1 MAKRKQKGAVP
12 EGAPGN
18 FARALLHWNATENDR
33 SMPWKGEKDPYRIWL
48 SEVIL
53 QQTRVEQ
60 GRAYYER
67 FVEAFPTVQQLARA
81 PEADVFK
88 LWEGLGYYSRARN
101 LMASARR
108 ISDDLG
114 GRFPDTLE
122 GIQSLKGVGPYTAA
136 AIASFAWNLPH
147 AVVDGNV
154 YRVLARIFNC
164 DLPIDSTEG
173 KKWFAARAQALL
185 PEGRAA
191 EYNQALMDFGATL
204 CKPLPE
210 CARCFYQDRCGAFQS
225 GRQTGLPVKAKKAAV
240 RERFFHYV
248 LLQHEDHVAL
258 RERGARDI
266 WQGLW
271 EPLLIEAEEAL
282 SKAGLL
288 AVLEKE
294 YALKPSDYTVAS
306 AAAQAQQRL
315 SHQLIRFSFLHL
327 ELRRRPQL
335 PGFVWT
341 PKAALERVAYPKTVG
356 DFLRKNL

>member
-1 MAKRKQKGAVP
+1 MAEREKIAAGAGGTP
-12 EGAPGN
+12 AP

-33 SMPWKGEKDPYRIWL
+33 PMPWKGEKDPYRIWL

-67 FVEAFPTVQQLARA
+67 FIDAFPTVQQLARA

-108 ISDDLG
+108 ITDDLG
-114 GRFPDTLE
+114 GHFPDTIE

-147 AVVDGNV
+147 AVVDGN
-154 YRVLARIFNC
+154 
-164 DLPIDSTEG
+164 G
-173 KKWFAARAQALL
+173 KKWFAQKAQELL
-185 PEGRAA
+185 PAGLAG

-210 CARCFYQDRCGAFQS
+210 CGRCFYRGRCGAFQQ
-225 GRQTGLPVKAKKAAV
+225 GRQTELPVKAKKAAV
-240 RERFFHYV
+240 RDRYFHYV
-248 LLQHEDHVAL
+248 LLQQEDAVAL
-258 RERGARDI
+258 HERGAKDI

-271 EPLLIEAEEAL
+271 EPLLIEAEAPLAKAEVLAAL
-282 SKAGLL
+282 AAEYGLAAG
-288 AVLEKE
+288 
-294 YALKPSDYTVAS
+294 DYTVLS
-306 AAAQAQQRL
+306 AAAKARQRL
-315 SHQLIRFSFLHL
+315 SHQLIHFSFLHL
-327 ELRRRPQL
+327 ELRRRPSL
-335 PGFVWT
+335 PGFEWL
-341 PKAALERVAYPKTVG
+341 PAAALDRVACPKTVG

>member
-1 MAKRKQKGAVP
+1 MAEREKIAAGAGGTP
-12 EGAPGN
+12 AP

-33 SMPWKGEKDPYRIWL
+33 PMPWKGEKDPYRIWL

-67 FVEAFPTVQQLARA
+67 FIDAFPTVQQLARA

-108 ISDDLG
+108 ITDDLG

-122 GIQSLKGVGPYTAA
+122 GILSLRGVGPYTAA

-173 KKWFAARAQALL
+173 RKWFARKAQELL
-185 PEGRAA
+185 PGGLAG

-210 CARCFYQDRCGAFQS
+210 CGRCFYRERCGAFLQ
-225 GRQTGLPVKAKKAAV
+225 GRQTELPVKAKKAAI
-240 RERFFHYV
+240 RNRYFHYV
-248 LLQHEDHVAL
+248 LLQQGGAFAL
-258 RERGARDI
+258 HERGAKDI

-271 EPLLIEAEEAL
+271 EPLLIESERP
-282 SKAGLL
+282 
-288 AVLEKE
+288 LEKAEVLAALAAE
-294 YALKPSDYTVAS
+294 YGLAAGDYTVLS
-306 AAAQAQQRL
+306 AAAKAKQRL
-315 SHQLIRFSFLHL
+315 SHQLIHFSFLHL
-327 ELRRRPQL
+327 ELRRRPPL
-335 PGFVWT
+335 PGFEWL
-341 PKAALERVAYPKTVG
+341 PAAALERVACPKTVG
-356 DFLRKNL
+356 DFLRKNG

>member
-1 MAKRKQKGAVP
+1 MAERKQKA
-12 EGAPGN
+12 EREAAAPGA

-33 SMPWKGEKDPYRIWL
+33 AMPWKGEKDPYRIWV

-67 FVEAFPTVQQLARA
+67 FVHTYPRVEDLAAA

-101 LMASARR
+101 LMATARR
-108 ISDDLG
+108 ITEERG

-122 GIQSLKGVGPYTAA
+122 EIRSLKGVGPYTAA
-136 AIASFAWNLPH
+136 AIASFAYNLPH

-173 KKWFAARAQALL
+173 KKWFAGKAQTLL

-210 CARCFYQDRCGAFQS
+210 CARCFYRPHCAAFAQ
-225 GRQTGLPVKAKKAAV
+225 GRQTELPVKAKKTAV
-240 RERFFHYV
+240 RERYFHYV
-248 LLQHEDHVAL
+248 VLQYADGVAL
-258 RERGARDI
+258 HERQQKDI

-271 EPLLIEAEEAL
+271 EPLLIEAEAPLPKEAIL
-282 SKAGLL
+282 AALRQEYGLE
-288 AVLEKE
+288 ANDYSVL
-294 YALKPSDYTVAS
+294 S
-306 AAAQAQQRL
+306 AAAKAQQRL
-315 SHQLIRFSFLHL
+315 SHQLIRFFFVHL
-327 ELRRRPQL
+327 QLKRQAAL
-335 PGFVWT
+335 PGFAWV
-341 PKAALERVAYPKTVG
+341 PVAGLESVAYPKTVG
-356 DFLRKNL
+356 EFLRKTL